1 MNLMKFRN
9 IIRVM
14 LMPVLAAAM
23 VISPAHAVRTRL
35 SPDNFDEMYALA
47 ASGNVRALYEAIHR
61 GMNINATNVYGDTG
75 LCVAAKRRDAR
86 AYNTF
91 RMAGANPKHPCT
103 WKIPYYDSFVNS
115 DAVQA
120 GAVWRS
126 SEYSPP
132 VYRMEKSSS
141 SYWAMAGL
149 AGAAVGAVALLSGGG
164 GGGSDDSSSEENT
177 SGETGSDSDSG
188 SETNSDETT
197 STEISDTTANSLA
210 TPYSGRQPLMIIP
223 LSEPV
228 PASRPGADFVP
239 AFAYQNIERVRYI
252 NRTMT
257 DLMQDNSSDKDE
269 RISIVSNNYYHDI
282 KSHGGISGYEE
293 RLFGF
298 SALYDRKATP
308 HTRYGIGFGI
318 YRADTDFDNGVN
330 RNDNLFEVYNP
341 YWFDYERWGALIM
354 PYAGYSDG
362 DYDRRK
368 SSKKYSADLKAWYY
382 GLNNRIYLKNQA
394 AGLEIRPTAELNLN
408 GIYQDNFSE
417 DDGLSVKGKNMFSAE
432 AGLGAYVSKAADFG
446 TKGKLNLKA
455 GAMYYYELNDD
466 AYQSINA
473 RFAGMNGLYKI
484 TGYDN
489 SRSRGIVSL
498 KANYQFK
505 GWNLYAEITRLLEH
519 NDNMVYN
526 AGLKYSF

>member
-9 IIRVM
+9 IISVM
-14 LMPVLAAAM
+14 LMPVLAAAI
-23 VISPAHAVRTRL
+23 VISPAYAKMTRL

-103 WKIPYYDSFVNS
+103 WNIPYYDSFVNS
-115 DAVQA
+115 DVVQA

-132 VYRMEKSSS
+132 VYRMEKSTSK
-141 SYWAMAGL
+141 YWIMAG
-149 AGAAVGAVALLSGGG
+149 GAAALGTVAVLLFSGGS
-164 GGGSDDSSSEENT
+164 GGSDDSSSEENT

-257 DLMQDNSSDKDE
+257 DLMQNNQSDKDE
-269 RISIVSNNYYHDI
+269 RVSVVSNNYYHDI
-282 KSHGGISGYEE
+282 KAHGGVSGYEE
-293 RLFGF
+293 KLFGF

-362 DYDRRK
+362 DYDRREN
-368 SSKKYSADLKAWYY
+368 SKKYSADLKAWYY

-446 TKGKLNLKA
+446 ENGRLNFKF
-455 GAMYYYELNDD
+455 GGMYYYELNDD
-466 AYQSINA
+466 AYQGLNA
-473 RFAGMNGLYKI
+473 RFAGMNGMYYLD
-484 TGYDN
+484 GYDN
-489 SRSRGIVSL
+489 RRSRGIISL
-498 KANYQFK
+498 KADYELK
-505 GWNLYAEITRLLEH
+505 GWNLYAEVMRLLEH
-519 NDNMVYN
+519 DDNMVYN

>member
-1 MNLMKFRN
+1 MNSKKLQN
-9 IIRVM
+9 IISIM
-14 LMPVLAAAM
+14 IMPALILATT
-23 VISPAHAVRTRL
+23 VSPVYAKGFGL
-35 SPDNFDEMYALA
+35 SPDNFDKMYALA
-47 ASGNVRALYEAIHR
+47 ASGNVRALYEAMYR
-61 GMNINATNVYGDTG
+61 GMDINATNVYGDTG

-91 RMAGANPKHPCT
+91 RMVGANPNHSCT
-103 WKIPYYDSFVNS
+103 WNIPYYDSFVNS
-115 DAVQA
+115 DVVQA
-120 GAVWRS
+120 GAVWKS
-126 SEYSPP
+126 SDYTPP
-132 VYRMEKSSS
+132 VYSMENSTSK
-141 SYWAMAGL
+141 YWIMAG
-149 AGAAVGAVALLSGGG
+149 GAAALGTVAVLLFSGGS
-164 GGGSDDSSSEENT
+164 GGSDDSSSEENT

-330 RNDNLFEVYNP
+330 RDDYLFEVYNP
-341 YWFDYERWGALIM
+341 YWFDYECWGALIM

-362 DYDRRK
+362 DYERYDDA
-368 SSKKYSADLKAWYY
+368 KKHTADLKAYYY
-382 GLNNRIYLKNQA
+382 GLNNRIYLKKQA
-394 AGLEIRPTAELNLN
+394 SGINIEPTAEINLS
-408 GIYQDNFSE
+408 GMYQDDFAE
-417 DDGLSVKGKNMFSAE
+417 DGGISVKAKNMFSAE

-446 TKGKLNLKA
+446 EKGRLNLKF
-455 GAMYYYELNDD
+455 GGMYYYELNDD
-466 AYQSINA
+466 AYQSLNA
-473 RFAGMNGLYKI
+473 RFAGMSGMYYLD
-484 TGYDN
+484 GYDN
-489 SRSRGIVSL
+489 RRSRGIVSL
-498 KANYQFK
+498 KADYELK
-505 GWNLYAEITRLLEH
+505 GWNLYAEVMRLLEH
-519 NDNMVYN
+519 DDNMVYN